1 MRLVALLKATQPAV
15 LVKKRKKSMQMKK
28 LMIDEIPEHDRRRY
42 GAALLDI
49 LNQLRSDPDTLA
61 KIKARAAENAE
72 RGIG

>member
-1 MRLVALLKATQPAV
+1 
-15 LVKKRKKSMQMKK
+15 MKK

-42 GAALLDI
+42 GSALLDI
-49 LNQLRSDPDTLA
+49 LAQLRSDPETMA